1 MEAVGLASKR
11 NALAIY
17 VGIDVESETK
27 TGRKIIETVLDAF
40 RVK

>member
-1 MEAVGLASKR
+1 MEAVGLAS
-11 NALAIY
+11 ID

-27 TGRKIIETVLDAF
+27 TGRKIIESVLDAF